1 MKTDCSIYAIK
12 IIKVNSY
19 DLHISLTKYFFS
31 TYYVQNIVL
40 SDLTTS
46 EIFKSPCPLVLAF

>member
-1 MKTDCSIYAIK
+1 MKTDCSIYTIK

-19 DLHISLTKYFFS
+19 DLHISLTEYFFS
-31 TYYVQNIVL
+31 TYYVQKIVL

-46 EIFKSPCPLVLAF
+46 KIF